1 MVRRC
6 GMADRQRVVIVGA
19 GFGGLQAARQLAGK
33 NVDVTLVDRQN
44 YHLFQPLLY
53 QVATASLE
61 QEAIAYPVRAIV
73 RRWKNVTFRLAS
85 VQDIDLDR
93 CVVKADTGEIP
104 YDYLILAAGAV
115 TTFFGLK
122 SVERH
127 AYDLKHLPDATAL
140 RSHILRMFERAAQ
153 ETDPDMRRALL
164 TFVIVGGGP
173 TGIEFAGA
181 LAELVRLVFPR
192 DYPGLTPAD
201 ARIILVEMKRVLPAY
216 PERLQAYAI
225 RRLKQIGVEVVLGKA
240 VEKAEPGVVHL
251 NDGSRIAAHT
261 LHWAA
266 GVQAAPL
273 AGVLPGEKARGDR
286 IIVNP
291 ELSPPD
297 HPEVFVIGDMSYIEQ
312 DGQPLPA
319 MAPVAMQ
326 EGIFAGRAILARAAG
341 KPVEPFHY
349 TDKGTMAVIGRGAAV
364 ARIFGIGFQGL
375 PAWLVWL
382 GLHLATLI
390 GFRNRL
396 WVLGNWA
403 YDYVFFDRKVRLIGG
418 GLQYLVGSQ
427 SGAATTGS
435 ACDYAGILSA
445 L

>member
-73 RRWKNVTFRLAS
+73 RRWKNVSFRLAS

-104 YDYLILAAGAV
+104 YDYLIRAAGAV
-115 TTFFGLK
+115 TTFFGVK
-122 SVERH
+122 SV
-127 AYDLKHLPDATAL
+127 
-140 RSHILRMFERAAQ
+140 ERAAQ

-181 LAELVRLVFPR
+181 LAEVVRLVFPR
-192 DYPGLTPAD
+192 DSPGLTPAD

-251 NDGSRIAAHT
+251 NDGSRIASHT

-286 IIVNP
+286 IIVTP
-291 ELSPPD
+291 ELCPPD
-297 HPEVFVIGDMSYIEQ
+297 HPEVFVIGDMSYIEE

-326 EGIFAGRAILARAAG
+326 GGIFAGRAILARAAG

-403 YDYVFFDRKVRLIGG
+403 YDYVFFDRKVRLITHENGRG
-418 GLQYLVGSQ
+418 AVG
-427 SGAATTGS
+427 
-435 ACDYAGILSA
+435 
-445 L
+445 